1 MEQAPKSSGFTSR
14 LEAMQ
19 KKIYRDKPDEEM
31 LESESTLLPKKKFG
45 VKTDWDI
52 PAEETKSEK
61 KPLTSSFLF
70 RTFLFS
76 VVFFIL
82 ALGVAAYLFFYGF
95 NTISSHNIEMKIQG
109 PSIVKAGDEINLQA
123 TITNNN
129 KAPLDSVSV
138 IFSYPVGTL
147 NALDRA
153 SAFPVDEQE
162 IGGISEKQVVNVS
175 SRAIIFGERN
185 SEQEVVVTMEYR
197 LPDSNAIYTKEKTF
211 TLVMGASPIDL
222 SLDLPSELNA
232 GQEFPLVIKLVSNSE
247 TVLKNINL
255 TLEYPATGFMLKNA
269 EPEPLAGGSVWF
281 LGDIPAG
288 SERVIKINGI
298 LEGQNEDVKSFRVR
312 VSSSP
317 LGSPDED
324 SFDYGEAFAKA
335 VIKRSFI
342 NFGLSINGSTRSE
355 VVIRPRDEVSVSLN
369 WGNNLPDRLFNNRM
383 VVKLDENL
391 IDKRSVVSNEGFYN
405 SIDNTITWDRTNT
418 PGLSE
423 LDTNEIGNS
432 FFKFKLLDFSQEA
445 VFSQPSF
452 GISAFFEGQRVGAD
466 QLSEKVTSDSQRLV
480 KIETEAD
487 FSARSIHSVG
497 PFKNSGPVPPRVGQ
511 DTSYTIVW
519 SITNTTNTLN
529 QTKVKTTLPAYVNWT
544 GSISPPEEKI
554 IYDPNTREVSWQ
566 VGEVSAG
573 TGETAPVR
581 EAYFQVS
588 ITPSLSQVG
597 QLVRLTNQS
606 HFQATDSFTNT
617 IMTKTGEAVTT
628 DLTNDP
634 KFGRN
639 DQLVTE

>member
-1 MEQAPKSSGFTSR
+1 
-14 LEAMQ
+14 
-19 KKIYRDKPDEEM
+19 
-31 LESESTLLPKKKFG
+31 
-45 VKTDWDI
+45 
-52 PAEETKSEK
+52 
-61 KPLTSSFLF
+61 
-70 RTFLFS
+70 
-76 VVFFIL
+76 
-82 ALGVAAYLFFYGF
+82 
-95 NTISSHNIEMKIQG
+95 
-109 PSIVKAGDEINLQA
+109 
-123 TITNNN
+123 
-129 KAPLDSVSV
+129 
-138 IFSYPVGTL
+138 
-147 NALDRA
+147 
-153 SAFPVDEQE
+153 
-162 IGGISEKQVVNVS
+162 
-175 SRAIIFGERN
+175 
-185 SEQEVVVTMEYR
+185 
-197 LPDSNAIYTKEKTF
+197 
-211 TLVMGASPIDL
+211 
-222 SLDLPSELNA
+222 
-232 GQEFPLVIKLVSNSE
+232 
-247 TVLKNINL
+247 
-255 TLEYPATGFMLKNA
+255 
-269 EPEPLAGGSVWF
+269 
-281 LGDIPAG
+281 
-288 SERVIKINGI
+288 
-298 LEGQNEDVKSFRVR
+298 
-312 VSSSP
+312 
-317 LGSPDED
+317 
-324 SFDYGEAFAKA
+324 
-335 VIKRSFI
+335 
-342 NFGLSINGSTRSE
+342 
-355 VVIRPRDEVSVSLN
+355 VIRPRDEVSVSLN

-566 VGEVSAG
+566 AGEVSAG